1 MVVRQMRGEPMEQT
15 LAWAEAEVTGFMRS
29 QQWPPGLNVPT
40 APGGTSWAHR
50 PALYSAAL
58 RRVSTALPLQIGQAD
73 AAARGQAVL
82 ARRHHSGDRSS
93 IAEALP
99 QRCQLW
105 ARRWKGR
112 LRCCFG
118 GIQGNSLLKRFD
130 EDLQC
135 FTGSRS

>member
-1 MVVRQMRGEPMEQT
+1 MTKMVVRQMRGEPMEQT
-15 LAWAEAEVTGFMRS
+15 LAWAEAEVAGFMCS

-50 PALYSAAL
+50 PALYSATL

-82 ARRHHSGDRSS
+82 ARRHHSGDPLS

-99 QRCQLW
+99 QRCSS
-105 ARRWKGR
+105 GR
-112 LRCCFG
+112 ADGRGASGAASVPSKVTAC
-118 GIQGNSLLKRFD
+118 
-130 EDLQC
+130 
-135 FTGSRS
+135 